1 MKKIIGIVGS
11 GRKNSNSKRLLQVAL
26 DAAQKKG
33 FETKLIDVLDLKF
46 VGCNECN
53 ECKRLGRC
61 VIEDDLTPLY
71 DEIELADGV
80 IVAAP
85 VYFYSLPGQIKL
97 FVDRFQ
103 ALWARYTILK
113 QKYRHRGYGGVIS
126 IAGSRGNRVFDGVV
140 LPLKYFF
147 EVQGKKMFEPLLF
160 RDYDGDPDKL
170 PPTFLLKVQMWTQ
183 RFLMMVES
191 GK

>member
-1 MKKIIGIVGS
+1 MKIIGIVGS
-11 GRKNSNSKRLLQVAL
+11 GRKNSNSRRLLEFAIEV
-26 DAAQKKG
+26 AQKKG
-33 FETKLIDVLDLKF
+33 FETKIIDVLDLNF

-53 ECKRLGRC
+53 VCKRTGKC
-61 VIEDDLTPLY
+61 PIEDDITPLY

-85 VYFYSLPGQIKL
+85 VYFYSLPGQMKL

-103 ALWARYTILK
+103 ALWARYHLLR
-113 QKYRHRGYGGVIS
+113 QKFRHRGYGGVIS
-126 IAGSRGNRVFDGVV
+126 VAGSRGNRVFDGVV

-160 RDYDGDPDKL
+160 RDYDGEPDKI
-170 PPTFLLKVQMWTQ
+170 PPAFLIKTQMWAE
-183 RFLMMVES
+183 RFLRML
-191 GK
+191 